1 MADTESAPPTDG
13 SVTPLSI
20 TLSWG
25 SAAALAGGYVSLYS
39 LDQLLSYGDVLG
51 TYAVVLQ
58 FVVMGVL
65 VAVHEGIHAISFMI
79 FGGLTWDEIRA
90 KTAVNPSGTRDPIQF
105 YVYPKVPISK
115 RAYALGV
122 AMPGVALGIL
132 PSVAALVTGS
142 PFLMA
147 LGIFGMGMTSIDV
160 DVLFEILFREGEHTN
175 TDRFSENPS

>member
-1 MADTESAPPTDG
+1 MTDAESAPPTDG
-13 SVTPLSI
+13 SITPPSI

-25 SAAALAGGYVSLYS
+25 SAAVLAGSYVSLYS

-58 FVVMGVL
+58 FVVMGAL
-65 VAVHEGIHAISFMI
+65 VAVHEGIHAISFMS
-79 FGGLTWDEIRA
+79 FGGLRWGEITT

-105 YVYPKVPISK
+105 YVYPEVPISK

-122 AMPGVALGIL
+122 AMPGVALGVL

-147 LGIFGMGMTSIDV
+147 LGIFGMGMTSIDI
-160 DVLFEILFREGEHTN
+160 DVLCEILLRESERTD